1 MFQKVLVANRG
12 EIAVRII
19 RTLRELGIASVAIY
33 SEADVESLHVQLA
46 DEAVCVGDAAAQA
59 SYLNR
64 QNILSAAILTGADAI
79 HPGFGFL
86 AENAGFA
93 EMCAACQITFIG
105 PQPATIELMGNK
117 ANAREFM
124 RQANIPVIP
133 GSDGFIADV
142 AAAQAVAA
150 KIGYPFLLKAAAGGG
165 GKGIRKV
172 TCAADVAPQF
182 MAAQQE
188 AELSFG
194 DQRMYIEKV
203 MTAAKH
209 IEVQVFRDQQ
219 GHVVTFPERDCSA
232 QRHHQKV
239 LEESPCVLLTPSK
252 REQLLALARKATT
265 AMAYLNTGTL
275 EFLMDQQQNFYFME
289 MNTRI
294 QVEHPVTEMVTGIDL
309 IREQILVASGAAL
322 SFRQQD
328 IQIRGH
334 AIECRLNAEDP
345 LQNFLPAAGTI
356 DYLYWPLG
364 GLGIRIDSGVYAGST
379 VPPFYDSMIAK
390 LITFAPERTQAI
402 VKMSRLLQELVI
414 HGITTNQQFSAA
426 LLTDSSYLAGT
437 LTTNEIS
444 QHFLPQWLAQQKLG
458 DEQHAAV

>member
-19 RTLRELGIASVAIY
+19 RTLRELDIASVAVY
-33 SEADVESLHVQLA
+33 SEADTESLHVQLA
-46 DEAVCVGDAAAQA
+46 DEAVCVGGASAQS

-86 AENAGFA
+86 AENADFA

-105 PQPATIELMGNK
+105 PRAATIELMGDK

-124 RQANIPVIP
+124 RQADVPVIP
-133 GSDGFIADV
+133 GSDGFITTLAQVQQVADQV
-142 AAAQAVAA
+142 
-150 KIGYPFLLKAAAGGG
+150 GYPLLLKAAAGGG

-172 TCAADVAPQF
+172 ERATEL
-182 MAAQQE
+182 AAQFTAAQKE
-188 AELSFG
+188 AESSFS
-194 DQRMYIEKV
+194 DQRMYVEKV
-203 MTAAKH
+203 MTHAKH
-209 IEVQVFRDQQ
+209 IEVQVFRDHA
-219 GHVVTFPERDCSA
+219 GATITFPERDCSA

-239 LEESPCVLLTPSK
+239 LEESPCILLTAAK
-252 REQLLALARKATT
+252 RQELMQIARQATI
-265 AMAYLNTGTL
+265 AMDYLNTGTL
-275 EFLMDQQQNFYFME
+275 EFLMDRQQNFYFME

-322 SFRQQD
+322 SVQQQD
-328 IQIRGH
+328 IQLCGH

-345 LQNFLPAAGTI
+345 RHDFMPSAGTI

-364 GLGIRIDSGVYAGST
+364 GLGTRIDSGVYADSMI
-379 VPPFYDSMIAK
+379 PPFYDSMIAK
-390 LITFAPERTQAI
+390 LITFSPEREQAI
-402 VKMSRLLQELVI
+402 SKMSRLLQELVI
-414 HGITTNQQFSAA
+414 KGITTNQDFEQA
-426 LLTDSSYLAGT
+426 LLADPHYLAGT
-437 LTTNEIS
+437 LTTNEVS
-444 QHFLPQWLAQQKLG
+444 QRFLPQWLAQQKLG
-458 DEQHAAV
+458 DEQHAAI